1 LEVWGKISVSFPLNM
16 VRILSIIIKR
26 GKKEE
31 IVDFL
36 PYIY

>member
-1 LEVWGKISVSFPLNM
+1 M